1 MSRIVEPLDRAFTVE
16 VASIVEAAHQPRADG
31 TCRRCLY
38 CTSAGCE
45 RMTWAAPILAEHR
58 QRRAVACRP

>member
-1 MSRIVEPLDRAFTVE
+1 MSRLEERVDRPFVVE

-31 TCRRCLY
+31 VCRRCLY

-45 RMTWAAPILAEHR
+45 RMAWAAPILAEHR
-58 QRRAVACRP
+58 RAVACRP